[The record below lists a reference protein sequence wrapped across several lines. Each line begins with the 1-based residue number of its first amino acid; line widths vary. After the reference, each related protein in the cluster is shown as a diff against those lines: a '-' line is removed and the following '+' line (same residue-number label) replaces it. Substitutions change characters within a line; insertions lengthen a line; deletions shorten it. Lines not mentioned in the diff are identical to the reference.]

1 MPANEMRE
9 HNMQARPSLP
19 PAPADLD
26 SIDFLLAQICRL
38 HHGRAHTLLEGIGL
52 YRGQPPLLTIL
63 HQEEGLT
70 HGDLAARM
78 AVTPATMTKMI
89 QRMERAGFVQRQPDA
104 DDQRVSRVY
113 LTGTGRAVR
122 SEMLTV
128 LGVLEAETFAGFSPD
143 ELERIRSFFLQIRD
157 NLRQVGAEKALPEE
171 TAH

>member
-1 MPANEMRE
+1 MKAKPA
-9 HNMQARPSLP
+9 LP
-19 PAPADLD
+19 PAPADSE

-78 AVTPATMTKMI
+78 AVTPPTMTKMI
-89 QRMERAGFVQRQPDA
+89 QRMERAGFVRRQPDA
-104 DDQRVSRVY
+104 GDQRVSRVY
-113 LTGTGRAVR
+113 LTDAGRAVR

-128 LGVLEAETFAGFSPD
+128 LGALEAEAFAGFTPK
-143 ELERIRSFFLQIRD
+143 ELDQMRHFFLQIRD
-157 NLRQVGAEKALPEE
+157 NLKG
-171 TAH
+171 